1 MELQGGLVELQ
12 IVNLEKT
19 DTCLTYAL
27 KRAGLSPDLC
37 SYDTMHEH
45 FNLQAWSRYKNKLKV
60 GDIVLWDKDS
70 KHEWLPWKI
79 NGLGVEWKNVPVG
92 FHFAIYEGNY
102 MFSDCSRTVVPPH
115 PTLRLR
121 NMKDLHK
128 NPDWVLVYDNTENND

>member
-60 GDIVLWDKDS
+60 GDIVLW
-70 KHEWLPWKI
+70 
-79 NGLGVEWKNVPVG
+79 
-92 FHFAIYEGNY
+92 EGIY

-115 PTLRLR
+115 SYHRLG